1 MKTNNLRAKGG
12 NMTDTINPSQQTRLE
27 LSLFLLRL
35 GVFIVMIA
43 WTLDK
48 FIDPDHAAR
57 VYENFY
63 FIPGL
68 GNSVMMIIGGI
79 EIIIILAFLVGLWK
93 RYTYGFVMLVHGV
106 STFSSWEKYTTDISL
121 LFFAAWPMLAA
132 CVALYLLRD
141 LDVKFTIGK

>member
-1 MKTNNLRAKGG
+1 
-12 NMTDTINPSQQTRLE
+12 MTDTINPSQQARLQ

-35 GVFIVMIA
+35 GIFVVMIA

-48 FIDPDHAAR
+48 LINPGHAAG
-57 VYENFY
+57 VFEKFY
-63 FIPGL
+63 FIGGL
-68 GNSVMMIIGGI
+68 GNAVIMIIGGI
-79 EIIIILAFLVGLWK
+79 EIFIILAFVVGLWK

-106 STFSSWEKYTTDISL
+106 STFSAWEKYSTDINL

-141 LDVKFTIGK
+141 LDVKFTIGRPKPI